1 METKLTSLIIPISTR
16 GIFMSEWIDVE
27 RETENKEKD
36 NIWEPETVGESIQGI
51 YIEKEENVGQFK
63 SKMYF
68 LKTEEGEK
76 KIWGSTVLDDLM
88 GKVPL
93 GSEVRITYQGK
104 QPSKSGRQPWKDYKV
119 QYRSVKKS

>member
-76 KIWGSTVLDDLM
+76 KIWGSTVLDNLM

-93 GSEVRITYQGK
+93 GSEVRIIYQGK